1 MIGELSR
8 RAGRGSVGAVAA
20 ADVAYLSGAM
30 FSAGVT
36 DPRDAA
42 DLIAFDRLV
51 VPGAHDWA
59 IFLVD
64 AIAAHLLEHTAP
76 VGTITAEKAEWLA
89 GQLADPQS
97 ATHPSEKLR
106 GRAAGVAACI
116 AESPRALPL
125 LLRLMEGARAV
136 DPVLPAF
143 ALRQVFAA
151 IITGEGPLSTGRI
164 HFTRVVDGHDVA
176 LLRRVLMAGGGGE
189 GRAVSRQEADAL
201 FDIHDATCGAAN
213 DPAFEPLF
221 VRAIVQ
227 HVRASSGLHAGSRAS
242 LSMTSADT
250 RNGAH
255 MALDMLALAGY
266 RRDLDSLVE
275 AFALTDDTASWLTGR
290 LMREGKASPA
300 CAALA
305 QLLADRAGA
314 LPASLR
320 TLVDRAA

>member
-51 VPGAHDWA
+51 VAGAHDWA
-59 IFLVD
+59 AFFVE
-64 AIAAHLLEHTAP
+64 AVAAHLLEHSAP
-76 VGTITAEKAEWLA
+76 EGAITVDKADWLA
-89 GQLADPQS
+89 DQLVDPQS
-97 ATHPSEKLR
+97 ASHRSNKPRGETPSV
-106 GRAAGVAACI
+106 AGFI

-125 LLRLMEGARAV
+125 LLRLMEGARSVA
-136 DPVLPAF
+136 PALPAF
-143 ALRQVFAA
+143 ALRQLLGA
-151 IITGEGPLSTGRI
+151 IITGEGPLSAGRV
-164 HFTRVVDGHDVA
+164 HFSRVVDSHDVA

-189 GRAVSRQEADAL
+189 GRAVSRQEADTL

-227 HVRASSGLHAGSRAS
+227 HVRAASGLHAGSRAS
-242 LSMTSADT
+242 LSMPSADT

-255 MALDMLALAGY
+255 MALDLLALAGY
-266 RRDLDSLVE
+266 RPDLDGLVE
-275 AFALTDDTASWLTGR
+275 TVVLTDEAATWLTDR
-290 LMREGKASPA
+290 LTREGRVSPA

-305 QLLADRAGA
+305 RLLADRAEA
-314 LPASLR
+314 MPPSLR
-320 TLVDRAA
+320 ALVDRAA

>member
-30 FSAGVT
+30 FSGGVV

-51 VPGAHDWA
+51 AANAHDWA
-59 IFLVD
+59 AFFVN
-64 AIAAHLLEHTAP
+64 AIAAHLIEHTPPAE
-76 VGTITAEKAEWLA
+76 TITAEKAEWLA
-89 GQLADPQS
+89 AQLADPQAKDS
-97 ATHPSEKLR
+97 PAGKP
-106 GRAAGVAACI
+106 RADGVAGCI

-125 LLRLMEGARAV
+125 LLRLMEGARSVA
-136 DPVLPAF
+136 PVLPAF
-143 ALRQVFAA
+143 ALRQVLAA
-151 IITGEGPLSTGRI
+151 IITGEGPLSLGRI
-164 HFTRVVDGHDVA
+164 HFSRTVDAQDVL

-221 VRAIVQ
+221 VRSIVQ
-227 HVRASSGLHAGSRAS
+227 HVRAASSLHAGSRAS
-242 LSMTSADT
+242 LALPSTDT

-266 RRDLDSLVE
+266 QPDLDSLVE
-275 AFALTDDTASWLTGR
+275 RVALADEPAAWLTGR
-290 LMREGKASPA
+290 LAREGRASPA
-300 CAALA
+300 SVALA
-305 QLLADRAGA
+305 RLLADRAGA
-314 LPASLR
+314 MPASLR
-320 TLVDRAA
+320 ALVDRAA

>member
-36 DPRDAA
+36 DPRDAS

-51 VPGAHDWA
+51 VAGAHDWA
-59 IFLVD
+59 MFFVD
-64 AIAAHLLEHTAP
+64 AVAAHLLEHTAP
-76 VGTITAEKAEWLA
+76 NGAITAEKAQWLA
-89 GQLADPQS
+89 GQLVDPQAAAQPSDKPRS
-97 ATHPSEKLR
+97 A
-106 GRAAGVAACI
+106 AAGVSACI

-136 DPVLPAF
+136 DSALPAF

-201 FDIHDATCGAAN
+201 FDIHDATCDAGN

-221 VRAIVQ
+221 VRAVVQ
-227 HVRASSGLHAGSRAS
+227 HVRASSGLQAGSRAS
-242 LSMTSADT
+242 LSMSSADT

-266 RRDLDSLVE
+266 QPDLDSLVE
-275 AFALTDDTASWLTGR
+275 AFALGDETAAWLTGR
-290 LMREGKASPA
+290 LTREGRASPA

-305 QLLADRAGA
+305 RLLADRTGA

-320 TLVDRAA
+320 ALVDRAA